1 MALVTV
7 LIPTHDH
14 CDTLWRSV
22 ASVQAQT
29 VQDFEIFVVGDGA
42 PARTAEI
49 MRELCDRDSRIQYF
63 PHPKGEGYG
72 EAFRHEALQQANG
85 KYVCYLG
92 DDDLWVANHL
102 EVMTSVLETC
112 DFAHTVQMEV
122 MTNGE
127 LFACTGNLNL
137 VSLRQR
143 MLSTKYNYFGPG
155 CVGHTLSAYRR
166 LPHGWRPRPDGMPSD
181 LYMWKQWLSQDW
193 CRFHSEPA
201 PTLIKLG
208 SPQRKGHSITQ
219 RCHEMDQWV
228 EKIGQPGFQEELGR
242 SLLLEWQNRV
252 ESPGDFHRTGM
263 LAARH
268 GDVDMA
274 YHAFWRLIEA
284 GAKTTDAQ
292 LQNYLAFIDVMAKL
306 NEFNKAESVVREAIR
321 YFPEQAILYMNLAAV
336 LIRGGGNSDE
346 ATRALDK
353 VLEFRPDWSEKVAS
367 MRAEIEQCL

>member
-22 ASVQAQT
+22 ASVQVQT
-29 VQDFEIFVVGDGA
+29 VQDFELFVVGDGA

-49 MRELCDRDSRIQYF
+49 MQELCDRDSRIHYF
-63 PHPKGEGYG
+63 PHPKGEGHG
-72 EAFRHEALQQANG
+72 EAYRHEALQQASG

-92 DDDLWVANHL
+92 DDDLWVVNHL
-102 EVMTSVLETC
+102 DVMTSVLESH
-112 DFAHTVQMEV
+112 DFAHTIQMEV

-127 LFACTGNLNL
+127 LFACTGNINL
-137 VSLRQR
+137 LSLRQR
-143 MLSTKYNYFGPG
+143 LINTKYNYFGPG

-208 SPQRKGHSITQ
+208 SPLRKGISIKQ
-219 RCHEMDQWV
+219 RCVEMDQWV
-228 EKIGQPGFQEELGR
+228 EKMRQPGFRDGLMR
-242 SLLLEWQNRV
+242 HLLLEWQDRV

-263 LAARH
+263 LAVRH
-268 GDVDMA
+268 GDIDAA
-274 YHAFWRLIEA
+274 YHAFLRAIEA
-284 GAKTTDAQ
+284 GAKTTDNQ
-292 LQNYLAFIDVMAKL
+292 LQNYLACIDVMARL
-306 NEFNKAESVVREAIR
+306 NEFSKAESIVRMAIR
-321 YFPEQAILYMNLAAV
+321 HFPERAIFHLNLAAV
-336 LIRGGGNSDE
+336 LIRDGGNPGE
-346 ATRALDK
+346 AAGVLDK
-353 VLEFRPDWSEKVAS
+353 VLELRPDWSEKVAK
-367 MRAEIEQCL
+367 MRAEID